1 MKEIVL
7 RLFWCIWHV
16 ISVIIIYNIYI
27 YYTTKKYVHGN
38 KSMKC
43 QSIIRDISSNVIIWK
58 FICLLMNPVSKL
70 IILKYKLYALNL
82 INKSKPWNRIIDY

>member
-1 MKEIVL
+1 M
-7 RLFWCIWHV
+7 V
-16 ISVIIIYNIYI
+16 ILVYLACYKCYNYNNIY
-27 YYTTKKYVHGN
+27 N

-70 IILKYKLYALNL
+70 IILKCKLCTQSD
-82 INKSKPWNRIIDY
+82 K